1 MDVYLAGPRSH
12 LHDPDMQ
19 DEHAIPPA
27 GTDAVRRTGVVAA
40 GAVVSFGAL
49 FAISTQFP
57 SIRAHSPWAED
68 PYDAVL
74 SIAALVLPVVA
85 AITCVRYLRWRR
97 PDAIPVFAARQMLR
111 GTAVTLG
118 LVWAS
123 VGACIAAL
131 VFRARVDTWGPW
143 LGWLLVPLAVTTI
156 AAAIASST
164 LHRTWGLARQGPHAN
179 GPAQGGRVAEPDA
192 IDDVAALLEDV
203 GNLLA
208 RVAPA
213 LGSLLG
219 AVGGELNRA
228 MSSRWGPRRHRVLW
242 CLVTAMVFGICL
254 SAWHLVVEGAPSTW
268 SGTLLVGATLAAV
281 GAAVVVASYG
291 LLGDFLRLIRP
302 QPSSE
307 QRTEP

>member
-1 MDVYLAGPRSH
+1 MHLAGLGAQ
-12 LHDPDMQ
+12 LHDPDMN
-19 DEHAIPPA
+19 DEDAIAPA
-27 GTDAVRRTGVVAA
+27 GTNDVRRTCVVAA
-40 GAVVSFGAL
+40 GAAASFGAL
-49 FAISTQFP
+49 FAISTQLA

-68 PYDAVL
+68 PYDAVV

-97 PDAIPVFAARQMLR
+97 PGAIPVFGARQMLR
-111 GTAVTLG
+111 GTAVALG

-123 VGACIAAL
+123 VGACMAAL
-131 VFRARVDTWGPW
+131 VLRARVDTWGPW

-156 AAAIASST
+156 AAVIASSM
-164 LHRTWGLARQGPHAN
+164 LHRTWGLARQGPHPNA
-179 GPAQGGRVAEPDA
+179 PAQGGRVAEPDA

-203 GNLLA
+203 GNLVA

-219 AVGGELNRA
+219 AAGGEWNRA
-228 MSSRWGPRRHRVLW
+228 MSSRWGPRRHRILW
-242 CLVTAMVFGICL
+242 CLATAMVFGICL

-281 GAAVVVASYG
+281 GAAVVVASYA